1 MKQGVPGMSVSFP
14 LAESAHD
21 RLTLRKVELCR
32 NYRRMLGGFTREGF
46 IGMVLKHPVSFL
58 GDVFVGP
65 PSFLRV

>member
-32 NYRRMLGGFTREGF
+32 NYRRMLG
-46 IGMVLKHPVSFL
+46 VHA
-58 GDVFVGP
+58 
-65 PSFLRV
+65 